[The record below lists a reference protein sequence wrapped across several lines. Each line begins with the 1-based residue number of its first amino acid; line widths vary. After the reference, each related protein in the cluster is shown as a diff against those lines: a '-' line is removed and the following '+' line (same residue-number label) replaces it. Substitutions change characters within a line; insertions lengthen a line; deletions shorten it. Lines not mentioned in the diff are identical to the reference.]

1 MDSLC
6 EPDMLTSWYFLV
18 QDSTK
23 RSTYVSENSSAL
35 TTRARYCSSLLIIK
49 YEGISHMPGVFI
61 ANVR

>member
-23 RSTYVSENSSAL
+23 KLDIRKCSSAL